1 MSNIS
6 EIEKLSVQLNVAVA
20 SVLSISNSIQSEILR
35 LRSEGVDI
43 PVVSEVVP
51 DIPVLP
57 SASDV
62 AVVATEELPTPV
74 PTPDAPAAEV
84 PAPEVQSVVP
94 APAAEVPAPEV
105 QSVVPAPAAEVPAPE
120 VQSVASSPTPANGGR
135 RPRRSRLQ
143 ILQDIDAGLSTRP
156 LHWTAEDEARY
167 RIELAD
173 ALGTAPATTPAP
185 EPVEELPAAEVK
197 VPDNGLLTPVT
208 LPTSPDPDNPDIEY
222 VVDAI

>member
-94 APAAEVPAPEV
+94 APAAEAPVPEAQP
-105 QSVVPAPAAEVPAPE
+105 
-120 VQSVASSPTPANGGR
+120 VASSPTPANGGR

>member
-57 SASDV
+57 AASDV

-94 APAAEVPAPEV
+94 APAAEAPVPEAQP
-105 QSVVPAPAAEVPAPE
+105 
-120 VQSVASSPTPANGGR
+120 VASSPTPANGGR

>member
-94 APAAEVPAPEV
+94 APAAEAPVPEAQP
-105 QSVVPAPAAEVPAPE
+105 
-120 VQSVASSPTPANGGR
+120 VASSPTPANGGR

-208 LPTSPDPDNPDIEY
+208 LPTSPDPDNPDVEFL
-222 VVDAI
+222 VDAI

>member
-84 PAPEVQSVVP
+84 PAPEVQSVVS
-94 APAAEVPAPEV
+94 APAAEAPVPEA
-105 QSVVPAPAAEVPAPE
+105 
-120 VQSVASSPTPANGGR
+120 QSVASSPTPANGGR